1 MQDYRKLIVWQKS
14 HHLVLGTYAFS
25 AQLMSPA
32 AWPLRDQLL
41 KAAISVP
48 ANIAEGCGRGTDP
61 DFRRFL
67 LHSMGSLN
75 EVEYYLLLARDLTFV
90 TAAQHSE
97 LSAQL
102 REARRLLSG
111 LVAKLKDRKAVD

>member
-1 MQDYRKLIVWQKS
+1 
-14 HHLVLGTYAFS
+14 
-25 AQLMSPA
+25 
-32 AWPLRDQLL
+32 
-41 KAAISVP
+41 
-48 ANIAEGCGRGTDP
+48 
-61 DFRRFL
+61 
-67 LHSMGSLN
+67 MGSLN